1 MVKREVIELLNVKK
15 ERFFDEYCNVDFSKY
30 EIYVEFCHN
39 EQIQDRIK
47 EISQVKGEDKLS
59 LEELNERTT
68 FLRSVSLVYEDCA
81 YVLVTNRPYSTEKYF
96 TFALYSEL
104 AKVYAIHKGEYDRNR
119 IGEDEFEIDSMMGYA
134 FWNAF
139 ASRMIAYEL
148 MSKEYPEVKKICQ
161 RKTLIS
167 ENIQFIDVDIRKR
180 HLGCVLLADL
190 YAICV
195 VQSRLRARNI
205 DADKYS
211 FPVDKRWYVGKK
223 LHKELAVLLKLIVN
237 QLNKDEPY
245 SIDLA
250 ALEKIGSS
258 VYDIFW
264 KLKEY
269 EATFAV
275 V

>member
-1 MVKREVIELLNVKK
+1 M
-15 ERFFDEYCNVDFSKY
+15 
-30 EIYVEFCHN
+30 
-39 EQIQDRIK
+39 
-47 EISQVKGEDKLS
+47 
-59 LEELNERTT
+59 
-68 FLRSVSLVYEDCA
+68 
-81 YVLVTNRPYSTEKYF
+81 

-148 MSKEYPEVKKICQ
+148 MSKEYPEVKKICL

-205 DADKYS
+205 DADKYL
-211 FPVDKRWYVGKK
+211 PVDKMVCGQETAQEIGGTVK
-223 LHKELAVLLKLIVN
+223 INCN

-245 SIDLA
+245 SIGWP
-250 ALEKIGSS
+250 LEKIAM
-258 VYDIFW
+258 YTIFSGN
-264 KLKEY
+264 
-269 EATFAV
+269 
-275 V
+275 

>member
-96 TFALYSEL
+96 TYALYSEL
-104 AKVYAIHKGEYDRNR
+104 AKVYAIYKGEYERDR
-119 IGEDEFEIDSMMGYA
+119 IGVDEFEIDSMMGYA

-139 ASRMIAYEL
+139 LSRMIAYEL
-148 MSKEYPEVKKICQ
+148 MSKEYPDVKKICQ

-167 ENIQFIDVDIRKR
+167 ENIKFIDVDIRKK

-195 VQSRLRARNI
+195 VQSRLRSKKIN
-205 DADKYS
+205 ADKYS

-223 LHKELAVLLKLIVN
+223 LHKELTTLLKLIMN
-237 QLNKDEPY
+237 QLNKDMPY
-245 SIDLA
+245 SIDLNT
-250 ALEKIGSS
+250 LEEIGSS

>member
-1 MVKREVIELLNVKK
+1 MVKREVVELLNAKK
-15 ERFFDEYCNVDFSKY
+15 DRFFDEYCDVDFSHY
-30 EIYVEFCHN
+30 GIFVEFCHN
-39 EQIQDRIK
+39 DYVLERIR
-47 EISQVKGEDKLS
+47 EICMIKGEDRLS
-59 LEELNERTT
+59 LEELRERTT
-68 FLRSVSLVYEDCA
+68 PLRSVSLVYDDCA

-104 AKVYAIHKGEYDRNR
+104 AKVYAIYKGEYDRR
-119 IGEDEFEIDSMMGYA
+119 SIGVDEFEIDSMMGYA
-134 FWNAF
+134 FWNSLV
-139 ASRMIAYEL
+139 SRMIAYEL
-148 MSKEYPEVKKICQ
+148 LCSEYPEAKKICQ
-161 RKTLIS
+161 RKTLIG
-167 ENIQFIDVDIRKR
+167 ENIQFIDVDIRKK

-190 YAICV
+190 YALCLA
-195 VQSRLRARNI
+195 QSRLKAKNI

-223 LHKELAVLLKLIVN
+223 LHKEMTCLLKLLIN
-237 QLNKDEPY
+237 QLNKDKPY
-245 SIDLA
+245 SIDLP
-250 ALEKIGSS
+250 ALEEIGSS